1 MNNFLQDSAG
11 TAELVCDL
19 PVVQQGLLRK
29 QNNKETGERETGG
42 RDKVGIVVGEKTF
55 HYLVL
60 CL

>member
-1 MNNFLQDSAG
+1 MNDFLQDFAG
-11 TAELVCDL
+11 TAELMCDL

-29 QNNKETGERETGG
+29 QNNKERQRETGG
-42 RDKVGIVVGEKTF
+42 RDKFGIVVGEKTF